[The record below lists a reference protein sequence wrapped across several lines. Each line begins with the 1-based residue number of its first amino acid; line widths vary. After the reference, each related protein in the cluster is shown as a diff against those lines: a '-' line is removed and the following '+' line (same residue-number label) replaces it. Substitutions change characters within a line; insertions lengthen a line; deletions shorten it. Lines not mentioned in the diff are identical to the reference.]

1 MRVLLVGHDF
11 DLSANDG
18 ISRYSYEIYNGLR
31 KHADVT
37 TMSTGRLPRPVRAL
51 FSVKPKNADIVH
63 LMYPDVAKVYK
74 KNAKMVVTWHDL
86 RLFNKY
92 ESQSQARYKPKL
104 SERFNIA
111 SSLIRKWT
119 HENYVASDALLFN
132 SSQTFRDVKD
142 HFRAYGSFESTK
154 EYVITNFGVDKEFL
168 QAQTWK
174 GKRRDFAFIGSI
186 HLKHKNLRG
195 LLSVFDRVAEKSN
208 TKLHLFTSSPNASEL
223 LADSLKQ
230 FKHLSDKNV
239 VLHFKNDDKQIAK
252 YLPRLSAY
260 LQLTKHEGYGMSIL
274 CALAAGTNVLTLKG
288 ATIPNETS
296 KYTFRGSEDK
306 VVEKALELAR
316 NSKPASPQ
324 AIRYARSFTWERTV
338 KETLAVYKNLL

>member
-18 ISRYSYEIYNGLR
+18 ISRYSYELYKGM
-31 KHADVT
+31 KKYAEV
-37 TMSTGRLPRPVRAL
+37 STVATGKLPRPVRA
-51 FSVKPKNADIVH
+51 FSSVKVKDVDILH
-63 LMYPDVAKVYK
+63 LMYPDVSKVYK
-74 KNAKMVVTWHDL
+74 GDAKMVVTWHDL
-86 RLFNKY
+86 RLFSKY
-92 ESQSQARYKPKL
+92 ETQSQARYKPKL

-111 SSLIRKWT
+111 SSIIRKWT

-142 HFRAYGSFESTK
+142 HFRAYGSYEHAK
-154 EYVITNFGVDKEFL
+154 EYAITNFGVDEEFL
-168 QAQTWK
+168 RARTWR
-174 GKRRDFAFIGSI
+174 GERSDFAFVGSI

-195 LLSVFDRVAEKSN
+195 LLNVFDRIAEKSSA
-208 TKLHLFTSSPNASEL
+208 KLHLFTSSPSASEL
-223 LADSLKQ
+223 LADALKQ
-230 FKHLSDKNV
+230 FKHLSEKNV
-239 VLHFKNDDKQIAK
+239 VLHFKNDDRQIAE
-252 YLPRLSAY
+252 YLPKLSAY

-296 KYTFRGSEDK
+296 KYTFRGSESE
-306 VVEKALELAR
+306 VVRKALELAK

-324 AIRYARSFTWERTV
+324 AIKYARSFTWERTV
-338 KETLAVYKNLL
+338 KETLAVYKKLL